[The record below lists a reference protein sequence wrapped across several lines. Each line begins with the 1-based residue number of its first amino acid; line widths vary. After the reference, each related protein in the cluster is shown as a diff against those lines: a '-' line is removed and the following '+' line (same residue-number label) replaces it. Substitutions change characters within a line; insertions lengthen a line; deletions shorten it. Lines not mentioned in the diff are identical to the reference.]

1 MPEEPA
7 QQSPEILK
15 QIQDAERKVERMLR
29 SAEQEASVVIEKARA
44 QAEALL
50 GEKRQTLAERTR
62 LLVAEGID
70 EAEQEAERI
79 ISQARVKSNDLKQ
92 RCMARLDEAA
102 EFVLGRILPKPSSP
116 PSPPSSRRKEREGAE
131 G

>member
-7 QQSPEILK
+7 QQPPEILK

-29 SAEQEASVVIEKARA
+29 SAEQEASVLIEKARA
-44 QAEALL
+44 QARALL
-50 GEKRQTLAERTR
+50 GEKGQTLAERTR
-62 LLVAEGID
+62 LSVAEGID
-70 EAEQEAERI
+70 EAEQEAERT

-92 RCMARLDEAA
+92 RCMARLDEAE
-102 EFVLGRILPKPSSP
+102 EFVLGQILPKPSSP

-131 G
+131 S